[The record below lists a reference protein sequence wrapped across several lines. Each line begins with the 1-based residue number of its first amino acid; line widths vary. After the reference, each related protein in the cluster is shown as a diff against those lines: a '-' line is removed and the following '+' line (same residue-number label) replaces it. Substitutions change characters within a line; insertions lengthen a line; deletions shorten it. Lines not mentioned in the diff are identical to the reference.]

1 MSFATSYKPKL
12 HTAAT
17 PGQIARAK
25 ARPRDPYREEYE
37 RRGYMVFDDVADL
50 RTPEQKE
57 RDARI
62 QQEIADEME
71 IENEAI
77 QRANEQGEKMM
88 SFLSENPD
96 FYSTKYRNTGAVQ
109 RAAARDEI
117 WIERKAEKERRQEE
131 QMKALIKHRSVVK
144 QMNLQNVAG
153 TPTQVEE
160 TKRRTAA
167 KIAEEKERVRLL
179 KEAEE
184 LRKAELEAD
193 WQRRFHTPKPYVSK
207 KKQPSYQTVVFNA
220 PRKKG
225 PFEFEDP
232 EDQEMFDILNEL
244 QTS

>member
-17 PGQIARAK
+17 PGQLARAK
-25 ARPRDPYREEYE
+25 ARPKDPYREHYE
-37 RRGYMVFDDVADL
+37 RKGYMVFDDVADL

-62 QQEIADEME
+62 QQEIAEEME
-71 IENEAI
+71 VEQEAI

-88 SFLSENPD
+88 AFLSENPD

-144 QMNLQNVAG
+144 QMNLQHVSGSTEQFA
-153 TPTQVEE
+153 E
-160 TKRRTAA
+160 TKRRSEA

-193 WQRRFHTPKPYVSK
+193 WIRRFHTPKPYVSK

-225 PFEFEDP
+225 PFEFDDP
-232 EDQEMFDILNEL
+232 QDQEMFDILNEL